1 MKLSFMIV
9 LALSCIHVLIIIF
22 IIKTNIRGEQF
33 TIYINPKD
41 YLMLV
46 SLKNVSGKYV
56 LRAVS

>member
-1 MKLSFMIV
+1 MIV
-9 LALSCIHVLIIIF
+9 LTLSCIHVLIIIF
-22 IIKTNIRGEQF
+22 NIKTNIRGEQF